1 MRSDN
6 NIVADGKSNSLT
18 DIVERLR
25 NSSISADGYLNQ
37 LEEKFNR
44 IEPQIHAFIPEADR
58 FKRLRRDLADLI
70 KKYPDPQNRPAL
82 FGIPVA
88 IKDLYHVE
96 GFETRAGSQLPPEVL
111 KGEEGEIVKSLKA
124 AGALI
129 LGKTVTTEFAY
140 FAPGPTRN
148 PHNLNHTPG
157 GSSSGSAAAVA
168 AGLTPL
174 AFGTQTI
181 GSIIRP
187 AAYCGV
193 VGFKPSQ
200 GRVSTSGIIPL
211 APSMD
216 QVGMFISDVESAEY
230 ISSILFKDWRIKT
243 ETAPK
248 KFVIPEGPY
257 LKNADITA
265 LKHFEGVCKLLTNSG
280 FDIISMQMMNDF
292 DEIAHTH
299 KRLVAAESALVHKEW
314 FARFSNQYHPKT
326 AELIRSGQAISS
338 IELEQCRRSC
348 SKLRDDI
355 VRLMDN
361 HNIDAILSPSAPSPA
376 PFGLESTGDPVMNL
390 PWTHA
395 GLPVINIRSGMSSDK
410 LPFGLQITGKYGF
423 DEELLQVTKELKKSL
438 E

>member
-1 MRSDN
+1 MT
-6 NIVADGKSNSLT
+6 ISLT
-18 DIVERLR
+18 QLVENIRTGAITVED
-25 NSSISADGYLNQ
+25 NLNQ
-37 LEEKFNR
+37 LEERFNR

-58 FKRLRRDLADLI
+58 YKRTRRDLSNLI
-70 KKYPDPQNRPAL
+70 KKFPDPQNRPVL

-88 IKDLYHVE
+88 IKDLYHVD
-96 GFETRAGSQLPPEVL
+96 GFETRAGSKLPPEDL
-111 KGEEGEIVKSLKA
+111 KGEEGEVVKSLKA

-140 FAPGPTRN
+140 FAHGPTRN

-200 GRVSTSGIIPL
+200 GRVSTSGILPL
-211 APSMD
+211 APSVD
-216 QVGMFISDVESAEY
+216 QVGFFTSDVESAEY
-230 ISSILFKDWRIKT
+230 MSSILCKDWRSKT
-243 ETAPK
+243 DNSTKRFA
-248 KFVIPEGPY
+248 IPQESY
-257 LKNADITA
+257 LKNADITT
-265 LKHFEGVCKLLTNSG
+265 LKHFECVCKLLTDFG

-292 DEIAHTH
+292 DEIVHNH
-299 KRLVAAESALVHKEW
+299 KSLVAAESAIVHKEL
-314 FARFSNQYHPKT
+314 FSKFSNQYHPKT

-338 IELEQCRRSC
+338 IELEQYRRSC

-355 VRLMDN
+355 IGLMDS

-376 PFGLESTGDPVMNL
+376 PVGLESTGDPVMNL

-395 GLPVINIRSGMSSDK
+395 GLPVINIQSGMSSDK
-410 LPFGLQITGKYGF
+410 LPYGLQITGKHGF
-423 DEELLQVTKELKKSL
+423 DEQLLQITKELKNYL
-438 E
+438 EYVRSY

>member
-1 MRSDN
+1 MT
-6 NIVADGKSNSLT
+6 NSLT
-18 DIVERLR
+18 RLIEDFKTGSITVE
-25 NSSISADGYLNQ
+25 AYLNQ

-44 IEPQIHAFIPEADR
+44 IEPQIHAFIPEADL
-58 FKRLRRDLADLI
+58 FKRLHRDLADLI
-70 KKYPDPQNRPAL
+70 KKYPDPQNRPVL

-88 IKDLYHVE
+88 IKDLYHVDV
-96 GFETRAGSQLPPEVL
+96 FETRAGSKLPLEVL
-111 KGEEGEIVKSLKA
+111 KGEEGEVIKSIKA
-124 AGALI
+124 TGALI

-140 FAPGPTRN
+140 FASGPTRN
-148 PHNLNHTPG
+148 PHNFNHTPG

-200 GRVSTSGIIPL
+200 GRISTSGIIPL
-211 APSMD
+211 APSVD
-216 QVGMFISDVESAEY
+216 QVGFFTSDVESAEY
-230 ISSILFKDWRIKT
+230 MSSILCKDWRSKT

-257 LKNADITA
+257 LKNADIST
-265 LKHFEGVCKLLTNSG
+265 LKQFEGVCKLLTDSG
-280 FDIISMQMMNDF
+280 FNIISMQMMSDF
-292 DEIAHTH
+292 DEIAHNH
-299 KRLVAAESALVHKEW
+299 KRLVAAESAIVHKEW
-314 FARFSNQYHPKT
+314 FAIFSNQYHPKT

-338 IELEQCRRSC
+338 NELKQCRRSC
-348 SKLRDDI
+348 SKLRDEI
-355 VRLMDN
+355 VGLMDN
-361 HNIDAILSPSAPSPA
+361 HTIDAILSPSAPSSA
-376 PFGLESTGDPVMNL
+376 PVGLESTGDPVMNL

-395 GLPVINIRSGMSSDK
+395 GLPVINIPSGMSSDK
-410 LPFGLQITGKYGF
+410 LPYGLQITGKHGF
-423 DEELLQVTKELKKSL
+423 DEQLLQITKELKKYL

>member
-1 MRSDN
+1 MT
-6 NIVADGKSNSLT
+6 ISLT
-18 DIVERLR
+18 QLVENIRTAAITVED
-25 NSSISADGYLNQ
+25 NLNQ
-37 LEEKFNR
+37 LEERFNR

-70 KKYPDPQNRPAL
+70 KKYPEPQSRPVL

-88 IKDLYHVE
+88 IKDLYHVD
-96 GFETRAGSQLPPEVL
+96 GFETSAGSKLPPEFL
-111 KGEEGEIVKSLKA
+111 KGEEGEVIKSLKV

-200 GRVSTSGIIPL
+200 GRISTSGIIPL
-211 APSMD
+211 APSVD
-216 QVGMFISDVESAEY
+216 QAGIFTSDVESAEY
-230 ISSILFKDWRIKT
+230 MSAILCKDWRNKT

-248 KFVIPEGPY
+248 KFVIPEGPC
-257 LKNADITA
+257 LKNADIGA
-265 LKHFEGVCKLLTNSG
+265 LKHFESVCKLLTNSG
-280 FDIISMQMMNDF
+280 FDIISMQMLNDL
-292 DEIAHTH
+292 DEIVHNH
-299 KRLVAAESALVHKEW
+299 KSLVAAESAIVHKDW
-314 FARFSNQYHPKT
+314 FAKFSNQYHPKT

-338 IELEQCRRSC
+338 NELEKYRQSC
-348 SKLRDDI
+348 SKLRDEI
-355 VRLMDN
+355 VGLMDN
-361 HNIDAILSPSAPSPA
+361 HNIDAILSPSAPGPA
-376 PFGLESTGDPVMNL
+376 PVGLGSTGDPIMNL

-395 GLPVINIRSGMSSDK
+395 GLPVINIPSGVSSDK
-410 LPFGLQITGKYGF
+410 LPYGLQITGKFRF
-423 DEELLQVTKELKKSL
+423 DEQLLQITKKIKKRI

>member
-1 MRSDN
+1 M
-6 NIVADGKSNSLT
+6 L
-18 DIVERLR
+18 
-25 NSSISADGYLNQ
+25 
-37 LEEKFNR
+37 
-44 IEPQIHAFIPEADR
+44 HAFTPEAGR
-58 FKRLRRDLADLI
+58 FKRLRRDLTDLI
-70 KKYPDPQNRPAL
+70 NKYPVPQSRPVL

-88 IKDLYHVE
+88 IKDLYHVD
-96 GFETRAGSQLPPEVL
+96 GFETRAGSKLPPELL
-111 KGEEGEIVKSLKA
+111 KGEEGKVIKSLKV

-168 AGLTPL
+168 TGLTTL

-200 GRVSTSGIIPL
+200 GRISTSGIIPL
-211 APSMD
+211 APSVD
-216 QVGMFISDVESAEY
+216 QVGIFTSDVESAEY
-230 ISSILFKDWRIKT
+230 VSSILCKDWRSKT
-243 ETAPK
+243 DNSTKRFA
-248 KFVIPEGPY
+248 IPQESY
-257 LKNADITA
+257 LKNADIPTI
-265 LKHFEGVCKLLTNSG
+265 KHFECVCKLLNDSG

-292 DEIAHTH
+292 DEIVHNH
-299 KRLVAAESALVHKEW
+299 KCLVAAESAIVHKEW
-314 FARFSNQYHPKT
+314 FAKFSDQYHPKT

-338 IELEQCRRSC
+338 IELEKCRRSC
-348 SKLRDDI
+348 SKLRDEI
-355 VRLMDN
+355 VGLMDN
-361 HNIDAILSPSAPSPA
+361 HCIDAILSPSAPSTAPA
-376 PFGLESTGDPVMNL
+376 GLESTGDPIINL

-395 GLPVINIRSGMSSDK
+395 GLPVINIPSGMSSDK
-410 LPFGLQITGKYGF
+410 LPYGLQITGKYGF
-423 DEELLQVTKELKKSL
+423 DEQLLQITKKIKKCI